1 MNVKQK
7 HLLLVNLDRIFPKW
21 YKYLEDI
28 NFKRRD
34 TLSLKDIPD
43 GYKTVMILS
52 EVNVDIE
59 KDMSYLQGMCDILD
73 LKLYFDKQSKMI
85 KILNSKNKIL
95 FYTNGDTC
103 NFDLEKITMDCIVK
117 YPMED
122 RE

>member
-1 MNVKQK
+1 MNIKQK

-28 NFKRRD
+28 DFKRRD

-43 GYKTVMILS
+43 GYKTAMILS

-73 LKLYFDKQSKMI
+73 LKLYFDKQNKMI

-95 FYTNGDTC
+95 FYTNGNTC
-103 NFDLEKITMDCIVK
+103 NFDLEKITMDCIAK
-117 YPMED
+117 YSMEG

>member
-1 MNVKQK
+1 MNIKQK

-34 TLSLKDIPD
+34 TLSLKDLPD
-43 GYKTVMILS
+43 GYKTSMILS

-73 LKLYFDKQSKMI
+73 LKLYFDKQNEMI
-85 KILNSKNKIL
+85 KILNSKNKVL
-95 FYTNGDTC
+95 FYTNGNNF
-103 NFDLEKITMDCIVK
+103 NFDLEKITMDCIAK
-117 YPMED
+117 YPMEI
-122 RE
+122 RK